1 LTNRTKSDTMKNGRE
16 RPQNEREKMKTISI
30 SEKTAWVCLDNLSD
44 YLDCIDTLDKET
56 RDMVA
61 ALDELITCLNAEQ
74 WLQDKEARERAR
86 AIEMNREYLE
96 RQAAKAGK

>member
-1 LTNRTKSDTMKNGRE
+1 
-16 RPQNEREKMKTISI
+16 MKTISI
-30 SEKTAWVCLDNLSD
+30 SERTAWTCLNALSD
-44 YLDCIDTLDKET
+44 WLDCIDTLDKET
-56 RDMVA
+56 RERVA
-61 ALDELITCLNAEQ
+61 ALDELVTYLNAEQ

>member
-1 LTNRTKSDTMKNGRE
+1 
-16 RPQNEREKMKTISI
+16 MKTISI
-30 SEKTAWVCLDNLSD
+30 SERTAWTCLNTLSD
-44 YLDCIDTLDKET
+44 WLDCIDTLDKET
-56 RDMVA
+56 RERIA
-61 ALDELITCLNAEQ
+61 ALDELVTYLNAEQ